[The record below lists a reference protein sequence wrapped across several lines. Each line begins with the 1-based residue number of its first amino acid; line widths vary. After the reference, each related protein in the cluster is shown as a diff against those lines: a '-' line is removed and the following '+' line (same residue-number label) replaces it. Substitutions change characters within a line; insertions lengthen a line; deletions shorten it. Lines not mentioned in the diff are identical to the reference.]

1 MAESTSRVY
10 VVVSNSDRT
19 EGRGYPVCLSSCA
32 SKATALRLA
41 KGAGVQGCDAEV
53 FEDVAI
59 NLDGKWYVR
68 GSIVSPSPDDL
79 KVQEAMNKYEKALED
94 AKRLGLTDDQ
104 VQTLRGGPPR
114 DTYA

>member
-19 EGRGYPVCLSSCA
+19 EGRGYPVCLSSCT

-53 FEDVAI
+53 IEDVAI
-59 NLDGKWYVR
+59 NIDGRWYIR
-68 GSIVSPSPDDL
+68 GSITSPSSNDM
-79 KVQEAMNKYEKALED
+79 KVQEDMDKYEKALED
-94 AKRLGLTDDQ
+94 ARELGLTEDQ
-104 VQTLRGGPPR
+104 IMVLKAGPIKV
-114 DTYA
+114 T